1 MIRNIPLLSGFV
13 LSMTVA
19 VAAFAATTSVL
30 AADVVVVRG
39 NRSEVVS
46 TDARADGGVTVI
58 RGRWGTGRPGQLQE
72 NDGRSPEDSPRARGR
87 PLPPPAEGGV
97 ATGGDSLWS
106 VDAGG
111 RVRACWLQGTGYVNS
126 LKVVCTR

>member
-1 MIRNIPLLSGFV
+1 MIRNIPPQLGLILSI
-13 LSMTVA
+13 TVA
-19 VAAFAATTSVL
+19 VATVAATIPVS
-30 AADVVVVRG
+30 AADVVIVRG

-46 TDARADGGVTVI
+46 TDARAGRGVTVI
-58 RGRWGTGRPGQLQE
+58 RGRWGTGRPGQSQE
-72 NDGRSPEDSPRARGR
+72 DDSQARGR
-87 PLPPPAEGGV
+87 PLPPPAGGAV
-97 ATGGDSLWS
+97 AIGGDNLWS